1 MIDGQPIGVVQ
12 YSNYADYPEYLDERA
27 PLVDLP
33 ERAVSIDCLIGH
45 PALTGRGIGTAMI
58 AAFVAHI
65 WRTDSMASSI
75 IVPACSANEAS
86 WRALRKAGFSVVA
99 RGDLRPDNRSTTRR
113 TRSSASIAPPRN
125 DLGVGCAVAV
135 AGRAR

>member
-1 MIDGQPIGVVQ
+1 MIDGQPIGLVQ
-12 YSNYADYPEYLDERA
+12 YSHYADYPEYLDELA

-33 ERAVSIDCLIGH
+33 ERAVSIDYLIGH
-45 PALTGRGIGTAMI
+45 PALTGRGISTAMI

-75 IVPACSANEAS
+75 IVPVCSANEAS

-99 RGDLRPDNRSTTRR
+99 RTCGPTTRSTTRR

-135 AGRAR
+135 AGCAR